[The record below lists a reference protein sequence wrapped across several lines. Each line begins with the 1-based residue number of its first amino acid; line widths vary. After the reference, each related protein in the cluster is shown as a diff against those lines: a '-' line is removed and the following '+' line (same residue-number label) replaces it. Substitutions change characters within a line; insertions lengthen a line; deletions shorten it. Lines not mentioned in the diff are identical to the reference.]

1 MVSTIHASVLKVIQL
16 QGRPPFHFFL
26 QPLFHVESHQVLPGD
41 DSLHGV
47 PTVYHRQVPQAQGT
61 ENYVC
66 PLERKLLL
74 NGQCRLV
81 YKHFLKNKFEN
92 KFHKCFD
99 VQVYYDK
106 LQNKFTLICQEEL
119 IMIEIER
126 EFNVQ

>member
-1 MVSTIHASVLKVIQL
+1 MIQLSHVEHVYKICLLQRLSTPLFLHNMVSTICASVLKVIQL

-26 QPLFHVESHQVLPGD
+26 QPLFHVESHQVLPCD

-66 PLERKLLL
+66 PLERKFLR

-81 YKHFLKNKFEN
+81 CKHF
-92 KFHKCFD
+92 
-99 VQVYYDK
+99 QVY
-106 LQNKFTLICQEEL
+106 I
-119 IMIEIER
+119 
-126 EFNVQ
+126 